1 MKVILEFSSFPT
13 DSIPFKFL
21 DNLISKV
28 SASLVVPFFLATV
41 MLPAA
46 VSVVCVLPVDD
57 VSPTIFKVSP
67 SFLVTLSVSS
77 PFPWK
82 VSPLFFNSL
91 AT

>member
-1 MKVILEFSSFPT
+1 
-13 DSIPFKFL
+13 
-21 DNLISKV
+21 
-28 SASLVVPFFLATV
+28 